1 MKKMLPGIHLKLSWL
16 WYLPALFIDCILT
29 YPLLRWTIRRSK
41 RIPFDPLV
49 DTGIVLHQIVTLA
62 IWCLPN
68 YYLVTKDSYGER
80 YLVPSIFT
88 LGAIMFCF
96 YTFQLA
102 IATKG
107 GSHYA
112 MWIKLVGPCGSIAL
126 NYWKVQTSKQDL
138 YHIFLMIN
146 YDAVF
151 FSQGVIDMCY
161 WKDMLKQRGKMA
173 ETALAPCAVVF
184 FLLMYSIT
192 SPTVYSNMGHLFFY
206 PLYSSYP
213 LQCLYT
219 TGTWI
224 WLYFVIW
231 MMAKVGNEK
240 FNDTAYDL
248 ICGAS
253 LYAYVSHYF
262 FIIILSA
269 TIIRPYKL
277 NFIPAFFIMMFGT
290 EFLIFATYIPL
301 NFIYELIVPPK
312 QTKKMDVDSVVDKSD
327 LKAME
332 DAQLKE

>member
-1 MKKMLPGIHLKLSWL
+1 
-16 WYLPALFIDCILT
+16 
-29 YPLLRWTIRRSK
+29 
-41 RIPFDPLV
+41 
-49 DTGIVLHQIVTLA
+49 
-62 IWCLPN
+62 
-68 YYLVTKDSYGER
+68 VTKDSYGER

-102 IATKG
+102 IPTKNG
-107 GSHYA
+107 HHYA
-112 MWIKLVGPCGSIAL
+112 MWIKFVGPLGSIAL

-161 WKDMLKQRGKMA
+161 WKDMLKTRGKLA
-173 ETALAPCAVVF
+173 ETALAPVAVVG

-192 SPTVYSNMGHLFFY
+192 SPMVYANMGHLFFY
-206 PLYSSYP
+206 PLYASYP

-224 WLYFVIW
+224 WLYFIIW
-231 MMAKVGNEK
+231 MMAKVGNSK
-240 FNDTAYDL
+240 FNDTAYNL

-262 FIIILSA
+262 FILILSVG
-269 TIIRPYKL
+269 IIRPYKL
-277 NFIPAFFIMMFGT
+277 GFVPAFFIMMFGT

-312 QTKKMDVDSVVDKSD
+312 PTKKMDVDSIVDKSD
-327 LKAME
+327 IKAME
-332 DAQLKE
+332 DEQKAEQEALAAAKADKIEGRGDAALDLENDFSDKRSGANEDQ